1 MSKIGNETIN
11 DFEYSRATRISY
23 GIGGFLDNF
32 FIGAF
37 TVRVTDFYE
46 NVILEQIAIGEAIA
60 LGTLLIGAA
69 FIIYGI
75 WNMFNDPLVGYF
87 SDKRYKFISKW
98 GRRYPWY
105 LVGALSY
112 AWAYLLIFIVPF
124 NNVIGMFIWLLITLN
139 IFEFTFTL
147 WQANYLA
154 LFPDKFRSQKERTN
168 VGLWTTIW
176 GVIGIALGV
185 LLPPLIIGDYANVG
199 NYLIAAV
206 VVSVIGFVMALFSLY
221 GVKEDEDLI
230 ERELKLLEEQE
241 AKEELSFFQVLKLGV
256 KDKNFMAYVMTY
268 FGHQVLTV
276 FMLGS
281 LAYWIKFVIGSSD
294 TDMETVISA
303 GFLVA
308 VLVSAPLWAKIGD
321 KVGNRKAFIYGTVAT
336 SILLIPMIF
345 ISDLIFTTI
354 SIALVGVGIGA
365 IWVLMY
371 PCFSDVIDNIVVETG
386 VKREGALTGVRTFFG
401 RAPIILWGIAVP
413 LIHLLTGYVPTTSAG
428 KDVQTP
434 LAIFGIRLHMAIIP
448 LIFYFIGFL
457 LMYFVYDLD
466 QRSCNENKELLMR
479 KVM

>member
-1 MSKIGNETIN
+1 MTETKNGPIK
-11 DFEYSRATRISY
+11 DFEYSRKTRISY

-87 SDKRYKFISKW
+87 SDKRYSFIKKW

-124 NNVIGMFIWLLITLN
+124 NNVFGMFIWLLITLN

-154 LFPDKFRSQKERTN
+154 LFPEKFRSQKERTN

-185 LLPPLIIGDYANVG
+185 LLPPLIIGEYGNVQG
-199 NYLIAAV
+199 YLLAAI
-206 VVSVIGFVMALFSLY
+206 VVSMIGFIMALLSLH
-221 GVKEDEDLI
+221 GVKEDEQLI

-241 AKEELSFFQVLKLGV
+241 AKEDLSFFQVLRLGLR
-256 KDKNFMAYVMTY
+256 DKNFMAYVITY

-294 TDMETVISA
+294 TDMETIISA
-303 GFLVA
+303 GFLLA
-308 VLVSAPLWAKIGD
+308 VLVSAPIWAKIGE
-321 KVGNRKAFIYGTVAT
+321 KVGNRKAFIYGTIAT
-336 SILLIPMIF
+336 TILLIPMIF
-345 ISDLIFTTI
+345 ISDLIFTTL
-354 SIALVGVGIGA
+354 SIALVGIGIGA

-371 PCFSDVIDNIVVETG
+371 PCFSDVVDNIVVETG

-401 RAPIILWGIAVP
+401 RAPIILWGVSVP
-413 LIHLLTGYVPTTSAG
+413 LIHLLTGYFPTTQAG
-428 KDVQTP
+428 TGVQTP
-434 LAIFGIRLHMAIIP
+434 LAVFGIRLHMAVIP
-448 LIFYFIGFL
+448 MIFYFIGFL
-457 LMYFVYDLD
+457 MMWKVYSLD
-466 QRSCNENKELLMR
+466 QKSCDENKEILMR

>member
-1 MSKIGNETIN
+1 MSKTGNETIK

-87 SDKRYKFISKW
+87 SDKRYNFISKW

-105 LVGALSY
+105 LIGALSY

-139 IFEFTFTL
+139 VFEFTFTL

-185 LLPPLIIGDYANVG
+185 LLPPLIIGDYANIG

-241 AKEELSFFQVLKLGV
+241 AREELSFFQVLKLGV

-294 TDMETVISA
+294 TDMETIISA

-466 QRSCNENKELLMR
+466 QRSCNENKEKLFIY
-479 KVM
+479 